1 MLSRGEDK
9 EGMAREREGNQERVV
24 IIEAEKRGYLK
35 EQEWPT
41 ESKHIYRQGQ
51 K

>member
-9 EGMAREREGNQERVV
+9 EGMARERRKSGESS

-41 ESKHIYRQGQ
+41 ESKYIYRQGQ